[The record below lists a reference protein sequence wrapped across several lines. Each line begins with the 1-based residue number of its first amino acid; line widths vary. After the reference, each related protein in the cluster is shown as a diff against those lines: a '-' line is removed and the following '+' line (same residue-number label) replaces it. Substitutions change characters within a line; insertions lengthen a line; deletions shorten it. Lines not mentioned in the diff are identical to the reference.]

1 MTTRRSFSDKF
12 KATVALEAL
21 RGDKTAQ
28 EIAAKHKIHPTQVT
42 TWKRQAIDGLT
53 GVFSD
58 KAKKVEDNE
67 AQVKELHAKIGKL
80 AVENDFLSQ
89 GLKPMSPS
97 ERKAMINADR
107 TDLSLT
113 KQCKLLKISRSSLY
127 YAPVGVNAETLK
139 LMNEIDRVFMK
150 YPFFGS
156 RQIAAYL
163 PRNGFHAG
171 RHRVRRL
178 MGVMGLQAIYKG
190 PNTSKKHPQH
200 PIYPYLLRKLPI
212 TRPNQVWCSDITYIP
227 VRRGFLYLVA
237 IMDWATRKVLAWRLS
252 NTLDASFCVEAL
264 KEAIAEY
271 GKPEIMNT
279 DQGSQ
284 FTGTAW
290 ITTLT
295 DAKIK
300 ISMDG
305 RGRYLDNIFIERLWR
320 SLKQE
325 AVYLHELQDGF
336 QAKRVIDEWLEFY
349 NAERPHTALDKRTP
363 DDAYFDPIQMNQ
375 AA

>member
-1 MTTRRSFSDKF
+1 MSR
-12 KATVALEAL
+12 
-21 RGDKTAQ
+21 
-28 EIAAKHKIHPTQVT
+28 I
-42 TWKRQAIDGLT
+42 KR
-53 GVFSD
+53 
-58 KAKKVEDNE
+58 
-67 AQVKELHAKIGKL
+67 KE
-80 AVENDFLSQ
+80 
-89 GLKPMSPS
+89 
-97 ERKAMINADR
+97 MISKDR

-113 KQCKLLKISRSSLY
+113 RQCKLLKIGRSSLY
-127 YAPVGVNAETLK
+127 YAPVGFDAKTLE
-139 LMNEIDRVFMK
+139 LMNEVDRVFTK
-150 YPFFGS
+150 FPFFGS

-212 TRPNQVWCSDITYIP
+212 TRANHVWCADITYIP
-227 VRRGFLYLVA
+227 VQRGFLYLVA
-237 IMDWATRKVLAWRLS
+237 IMDWATRNVLTWRLS
-252 NTLDASFCVEAL
+252 NTLDASFCKEAL
-264 KEAIAEY
+264 DEAIAKF
-271 GKPEIMNT
+271 GPPEIMNT

-284 FTGTAW
+284 FTGSAW

-295 DAKIK
+295 EADVK

-325 AVYLHELQDGF
+325 AVYLHELTDGF
-336 QAKRVIDEWLEFY
+336 VAKRVIGEWITFY
-349 NAERPHTALDKRTP
+349 NTDRPHTALDKRTP
-363 DDAYFDPIQMNQ
+363 NEAYFGSNELKK

>member
-1 MTTRRSFSDKF
+1 VSPLKRREMIRK
-12 KATVALEAL
+12 
-21 RGDKTAQ
+21 
-28 EIAAKHKIHPTQVT
+28 
-42 TWKRQAIDGLT
+42 
-53 GVFSD
+53 
-58 KAKKVEDNE
+58 DNT
-67 AQVKELHAKIGKL
+67 K
-80 AVENDFLSQ
+80 
-89 GLKPMSPS
+89 
-97 ERKAMINADR
+97 
-107 TDLSLT
+107 LSLT
-113 KQCKLLKISRSSLY
+113 RQCKLLKIGRSSIY
-127 YAPVGVNAETLK
+127 YTPVGVNAETLK
-139 LMNEIDRVFMK
+139 LMHEIDRVFTK

-163 PRNGFHAG
+163 PQSGFSAG

-178 MGVMGLQAIYKG
+178 MNIMGLQAIYKG

-200 PIYPYLLRKLPI
+200 RIYPYLLRKLAI
-212 TRPNQVWCSDITYIP
+212 TRPNHVWCSDITYIP
-227 VRRGFLYLVA
+227 VKNGFLYLVA
-237 IMDWATRKVLAWRLS
+237 IKDWATRKVLTWRLS

-264 KEAIAEY
+264 EEAIARY

-284 FTGTAW
+284 YTGAGW

-295 DAKIK
+295 KADIK

-325 AVYLHELQDGF
+325 AVYLHEITDGF
-336 QAKRVIDEWLEFY
+336 QAKRIIDNWIEFY
-349 NAERPHTALDKRTP
+349 NSERPHTALDKRTP
-363 DDAYFDPIQMNQ
+363 DIAYFGHAEIRQ